1 MFLKEKNKYDAE
13 KINMFIHRLTL
24 DIKLNCFSNCMTEI
38 AVAGAARQ
46 VF

>member
-1 MFLKEKNKYDAE
+1 MFLKEKNKYDGE
-13 KINMFIHRLTL
+13 KINMFIHKLTL

-38 AVAGAARQ
+38 AVSGAARQ